1 MAEEAEVAVVEV
13 QGEAAEVEEE
23 GEEVQVEGAGAEAG
37 NQGIGRVSLFL
48 PEVSQRVSR
57 PGRRV
62 WLELL
67 RDGQLDEQLAW
78 LRPLPVCEQLLLV

>member
-1 MAEEAEVAVVEV
+1 MAVVGV

-37 NQGIGRVSLFL
+37 DQGIGRVFLFL

-62 WLELL
+62 WLKLL
-67 RDGQLDEQLAW
+67 RDGQLDGQLVW
-78 LRPLPVCEQLLLV
+78 QRPLLVCEQLLPV